1 MDKCPSSGQKKEIDG
16 LEINAPLR
24 LYLIFFLFWGLV
36 FFAISETSLF
46 ALGRLRLRRLKEEGH
61 PAHSVIENLLS
72 QPRRLIIS
80 LLAGN
85 EAVNVAISSL
95 TSALF
100 IAAWGDGAKW
110 LAIPIVVLGIL
121 LLGEVIPK
129 TMGVRYPDKVAPAIA
144 PSVSR
149 FVRLVGPIHWII
161 RKIIDGIFRLARVKP
176 EPPSS
181 LLTEEDFKELIE
193 TGQREGAVEEGEK
206 TLIHRVFKFSDQA
219 VRNIMTPRAAVFSL
233 PISTRLQEAVEALRA
248 NRFSRVPVF
257 EKSLDR
263 VVGILHAKE
272 LLRAWGR
279 KSVDDRG
286 LRPFL
291 RKPHFVPQSKKLD
304 VLFREF
310 QKQRIHMAV
319 VVDEYGRTAGI
330 VTLEDL
336 LEELFGEIY
345 DELDGDRRKRRKP
358 MRPAIE
364 RASPKGP

>member
-1 MDKCPSSGQKKEIDG
+1 M
-16 LEINAPLR
+16 R

-36 FFAISETSLF
+36 FFATSEASLF

-61 PAHSVIENLLS
+61 PAHPLIEHLLS
-72 QPRRLIIS
+72 HPRRLIIS
-80 LLAGN
+80 LLVGN

-95 TSALF
+95 TSSLF

-110 LAIPIVVLGIL
+110 LAIPVVVLGIL

-129 TMGVRYPDKVAPAIA
+129 TMGVRYPDKIAPAIA
-144 PSVSR
+144 PHVSR
-149 FVRLVGPIHWII
+149 FVSLVGPIHWII
-161 RKIIDGIFRLARVKP
+161 RKIVEGAFRLARVSP

-181 LLTEEDFKELIE
+181 YLTEEDFKELIE
-193 TGQREGAVEEGEK
+193 TSHREGSLEEQEK
-206 TLIHRVFKFSDQA
+206 HLIHRVFKFSDQV
-219 VRNIMTPRAAVFSL
+219 VRNIMTPRAAVFAL
-233 PISTRLQEAVEALRA
+233 PLSTRFKEAGEVLRE
-248 NRFSRVPVF
+248 NRFSRVPVY

-272 LLRAWGR
+272 LLRTWGQKR
-279 KSVDDRG
+279 PDDRG

-291 RKPHFVPQSKKLD
+291 RTPHFVPQSKKLD

-310 QKQRIHMAV
+310 QKQRIHLAV
-319 VVDEYGRTAGI
+319 VVDEYGKTAGI

-345 DELDGDRRKRRKP
+345 NELDEEGRRGRKP
-358 MRPAIE
+358 IRRGKGRPALQ
-364 RASPKGP
+364 AP